1 VSPPVTGR
9 PDSASQARGGPRWG
23 RDRAVN
29 DRNAADNHGQP
40 RPSSVQLS
48 SPPPPSTAGHGH
60 QPIRSDTEGVTG
72 SNPVAPTSK
81 ALTSG
86 NAGQFAVW
94 GRFRGCVPDGERFP
108 YLTYLFMDPL
118 GPDPLIRSFE
128 RHLYA
133 ENRSARTV
141 TTYLIA
147 VRQADTFLRGRGT
160 SLEAATRADLEAFLG
175 DLLSRRKASTAA
187 TYHKVLKILYG
198 WLTEEEEIP
207 ANPMAK
213 IKKPIVPE
221 QPVPIVPEEA
231 LKRLFQACAGNTF
244 EGRRDTALL
253 MLLLDTGARRAEM
266 VGIKLADVDLELDV
280 LLVLGKGR
288 RERTLPFGRRA
299 GQALD
304 RYLRARARHKYADL
318 PWLWLGQNGR
328 LTDTGLRMMLRRRG
342 AQVGLLGLHP
352 HQLRHTFAHEWLAQ
366 GGTEGDLMRI
376 AGWKSRAMLQRYG
389 ASAADARAREA
400 HRRLSPADRY

>member
-1 VSPPVTGR
+1 MLVRPLFGAGSAGR
-9 PDSASQARGGPRWG
+9 
-23 RDRAVN
+23 
-29 DRNAADNHGQP
+29 
-40 RPSSVQLS
+40 
-48 SPPPPSTAGHGH
+48 
-60 QPIRSDTEGVTG
+60 
-72 SNPVAPTSK
+72 
-81 ALTSG
+81 
-86 NAGQFAVW
+86 
-94 GRFRGCVPDGERFP
+94 VPDGERFP
-108 YLTYLFMDPL
+108 CLTSLFMDPL
-118 GPDPLIRSFE
+118 GPHPLIRSFE

-133 ENRSARTV
+133 ENRSSRTV
-141 TTYLIA
+141 IGYLVA
-147 VRQADTFLRGRGT
+147 VRQADTFLRERGT
-160 SLEAATRADLEAFLG
+160 RLEAATRGDLEAFLG

-198 WLTEEEEIP
+198 WLAEEEEIP

-231 LKRLFQACAGNTF
+231 LKRLFHACAGNTF

-304 RYLRARARHKYADL
+304 RYLRARARHRYANL
-318 PWLWLGQNGR
+318 SWLWLGQNGR
-328 LTDTGLRMMLRRRG
+328 LTDTGLRTMRRRG
-342 AQVGLLGLHP
+342 SQVGLPGLHP
-352 HQLRHTFAHEWLAQ
+352 HQLRHTLPTS
-366 GGTEGDLMRI
+366 G
-376 AGWKSRAMLQRYG
+376 RA
-389 ASAADARAREA
+389 ARAPGGPPPRSRP
-400 HRRLSPADRY
+400 RRGPDPVRQTHGLGRLPHGNTRSTPPGSSSPRPPRI